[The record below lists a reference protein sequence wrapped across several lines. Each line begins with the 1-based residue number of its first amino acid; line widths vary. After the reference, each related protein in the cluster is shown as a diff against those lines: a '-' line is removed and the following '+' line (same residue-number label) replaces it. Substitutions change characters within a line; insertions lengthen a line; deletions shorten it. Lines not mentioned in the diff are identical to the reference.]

1 MTEPEDQRPESTE
14 EAAEIVTNDP
24 ALNVATDQN
33 AADDDD
39 ATVPN
44 EEVPG
49 D

>member
-14 EAAEIVTNDP
+14 EAAEIVTHDP

-33 AADDDD
+33 ESESSSSSD
-39 ATVPN
+39 
-44 EEVPG
+44 EEVSEPT